1 MQNPIMG
8 DVRRSMRKVF
18 AVFIAALLLVLVA
31 PAAAAVDGELLYNG
45 DFAVSSDLQDLPAGW
60 YLDAWI
66 PDGSDAYMQEEADGG
81 TSVVLDNFQEND
93 ARICQRVE
101 VQPNTCYKLSC
112 DIYAQGILGGTGA
125 TISVLDTFSSSEQFF
140 DTDGYQ
146 HAELVGVT
154 GPDQTELV
162 LALRIG
168 GYGSLSS
175 GQASFQNVSMT
186 EENNPPAAPLSFE
199 ALEYDGGG
207 STDEQQ
213 TEEAPNWAILLLV
226 VALSGFAFAYAYQRG
241 IVGTELQQTERT
253 QSRSRIVV
261 LMFFA
266 LLVRALLSLAF
277 VGHSTD
283 IGCFLGWSDGMAEF
297 GPAGFYTKSS
307 FADYPPG
314 YMYVLWFFG
323 TLRRLLGLDYG
334 NAFYIF
340 LIKLPAILADL
351 LTAYIVYRLALRK
364 GAGERKAMALLSVML
379 FHPVFA
385 FVSGGWGQIDSLL
398 ALGLF
403 GVVYLFDTDRRI
415 LAGALFGLTILL
427 KPQAL
432 MAGPLLAAAYL
443 WGWSQET
450 WKKRAKEA
458 ALAVLA
464 AVAVIVLLALPFGS
478 GQEPNWL
485 LEKYFSTATSYPYAS
500 IEAFNLAAL
509 FSGNWK
515 AITSVPLLFSFATWG
530 YIGIALSLVFSI
542 GLYVAARKRKQEGA
556 LYLALAFLI
565 TALFT
570 LGPYMHER
578 YLFPALLSLIVAALY
593 YDDRRLY
600 IAFFWL
606 SIALLFNTLCAFVI
620 VDHQQA
626 RTTTYDALTLL
637 GSLVS
642 VTGFVYLALAC
653 KNIVFRGRTLP
664 TVRESTPGDNREQS
678 KFVRGTKRAVRVPK
692 YPDERRHRLYCW
704 GLTLLYACFALT
716 NLGALCAPESEY
728 VSGEPGQIV
737 TLRFEKQAQLS
748 EFWIFGGIAEGT
760 VLVEGQDGGQVSY
773 DQVYDDMFR
782 WHRVEA
788 NLTASE
794 LTLTTYSGELR
805 IREMAFFDTDGN
817 LLPVQAADTAG
828 EAIVDEQNTVPT
840 QPSYLNGMYFDELY
854 HARTAYEHLHGMDPY
869 ENSHPP
875 LGKVFIMLGIALFGM
890 NAFGWRIIGALFGIA
905 MVPIFYALCKR
916 LFRKPEYALLGSVLF
931 AFDFMHFTQT
941 RIATI
946 DVYAVFFIL
955 LMFYFMHRYYE
966 MNFFDDGL
974 MKTLKPL
981 ALAGLFFGLGAAS
994 KWICIYAGGGL
1005 AVLLLF
1011 SFVSRYKEYKKAVTS
1026 GDSAQ
1031 KQRVKLFWKNT
1042 VYTLLWCCLFY
1053 IAVPIA
1059 IYLLSYMPYYLC
1071 DKHYGIMDVW
1081 NYQKFM
1087 WSYHSGLKATHPYS
1101 STWWQW
1107 PFTIKPMWYYL
1118 SDSTPAG
1125 SISTLT
1131 ASGNPAVWWVCSIAA
1146 VWLAISRITNKIK
1159 SEPGIMTVF
1168 VGICANLL
1176 PWVLVTRCTFIYH
1189 FFATVPF
1196 IILSGVYLLRSY
1208 EERRP
1213 ELYWVK
1219 WVWMAACVVLFLLLY
1234 PGLSGL
1240 QIPIWY
1246 AKILRFLPGGNL
1258 LYGV

>member
-1 MQNPIMG
+1 MG
-8 DVRRSMRKVF
+8 DVRRSMRRVF
-18 AVFIAALLLVLVA
+18 AVFIALLFVLAFA
-31 PAAAAVDGELLYNG
+31 PAAAAIDGELLYNG
-45 DFAVSSDLQDLPAGW
+45 DFSVSSELQDLPAGW
-60 YLDAWI
+60 YFDAWI
-66 PDGSDAYMQEEADGG
+66 PEGSEAYMQEEPDGS
-81 TSVVLDNFQEND
+81 TSVVLNNFQEND

-101 VQPNTCYKLSC
+101 VKPDTCYRLSC
-112 DIYAQGILGGTGA
+112 DIYAQGVFGGTGA

-154 GPDQTELV
+154 SHDQTELV

-175 GQASFQNVSMT
+175 GQAGFQNVSMT
-186 EENNPPAAPLSFE
+186 VEQNAPADTMSFE

-207 STDEQQ
+207 TPDEQE
-213 TEEAPNWAILLLV
+213 TEETPNWAVLLLA

-241 IVGTELQQTERT
+241 IRGSELQHAEGVEN
-253 QSRSRIVV
+253 RSRILA
-261 LMFFA
+261 LMSAA
-266 LLVRALLSLAF
+266 LLVRALLSFLF
-277 VGHSTD
+277 VGHPTD

-314 YMYVLWFFG
+314 YMYVLWLFG
-323 TLRRLLGLDYG
+323 ALRRLLGLDYG
-334 NAFYIF
+334 SAFYIF

-351 LTAYIVYRLALRK
+351 LTAYIVYRIAVRR
-364 GAGERKAMALLSVML
+364 GAGERKAMALFSVML

-403 GVVYLFDTDRRI
+403 AVVYLFETDRRI

-432 MAGPLLAAAYL
+432 MAGPLFAVAYL
-443 WGWSQET
+443 WGWNKAT
-450 WKKRAKEA
+450 WKKRATGA
-458 ALAVLA
+458 ALSVLA
-464 AVAVIVLLALPFGS
+464 AVAVIVLLALPFS
-478 GQEPNWL
+478 RGQEPNWL

-500 IEAFNLAAL
+500 VEAFNLAAL
-509 FSGNWK
+509 FSGNWE
-515 AITSVPLLFSFATWG
+515 AISSVPLLFSFTVWG
-530 YIGIALSLVFSI
+530 YIGIAVSLVFSI
-542 GLYVAARKRKQEGA
+542 ALYIAASKKKQEGA
-556 LYLALAFLI
+556 FYLSLAFLI
-565 TALFT
+565 AALFT

-578 YLFPALLSLIVAALY
+578 YLFPALLPLIIAALF

-606 SIALLFNTLCAFVI
+606 SVALLFNTLCAFVI

-653 KNIVFRGRTLP
+653 RDIVFRGRILSTERGKEALDSREKRVEATP
-664 TVRESTPGDNREQS
+664 VRAAAKAMKAPKMSDNR
-678 KFVRGTKRAVRVPK
+678 
-692 YPDERRHRLYCW
+692 RHMLYCW

-716 NLGALCAPESEY
+716 NLGTLSAPESEY
-728 VSGEPGQIV
+728 VSAGPGQLV
-737 TLRFEKQAQLS
+737 TLHFGKQTQLS
-748 EFWIFGGIAEGT
+748 EFWIYGGIAEGT
-760 VLVEGQDGGQVSY
+760 LLMEGQDGGQVSY

-788 NLTASE
+788 DITASE

-817 LLPVQAADTAG
+817 LLPVQSVDAAG
-828 EAIVDEQNTVPT
+828 EAIVDEQNTVPE

-875 LGKVFIMLGIALFGM
+875 LGKVFIMLGVALFGM
-890 NAFGWRIIGALFGIA
+890 NAFGWRIVGALFGIA
-905 MVPIFYALCKR
+905 MVPVFYALCKR
-916 LFRKPEYALLGSVLF
+916 LFKKPEYALLGSVLF

-974 MKTLKPL
+974 KKTLKPL

-1011 SFVSRYKEYKKAVTS
+1011 SLAARYREYRKAITS
-1026 GDSAQ
+1026 GDATQ
-1031 KQRVKLFWKNT
+1031 NQRVRHFWKNT

-1053 IAVPIA
+1053 IAVPVT

-1125 SISTLT
+1125 TISTLT

-1146 VWLAISRITNKIK
+1146 VWLAISRITDKIK
-1159 SEPGIMTVF
+1159 KEPGMTTVF

-1196 IILSGVYLLRSY
+1196 LILGGVYLLRSY

-1213 ELYWVK
+1213 ELCWVK
-1219 WVWMAACVVLFLLLY
+1219 WALMAACVVLFLLLY

>member
-1 MQNPIMG
+1 
-8 DVRRSMRKVF
+8 MRKVF
-18 AVFIAALLLVLVA
+18 AIFIALLLVTVMA
-31 PAAAAVDGELLYNG
+31 PAAAAVEWELLYNA
-45 DFAVSSDLQDLPAGW
+45 DFSVNSDLQDLPAGW
-60 YLDAWI
+60 YYDAWI
-66 PDGSDAYMQEEADGG
+66 PEGSEAYMQEEPDGS
-81 TSVVLDNFQEND
+81 TSIVLESFQEND

-101 VQPNTCYKLSC
+101 VQPNTCYRLSC
-112 DIYAQGILGGTGA
+112 DIYAKGILGGTGA
-125 TISVLDTFSSSEQFF
+125 TISVLDTFSSSEQYF
-140 DTDGYQ
+140 DTNGFQ

-154 GPDQTELV
+154 GPEQTELV

-168 GYGSLSS
+168 GYSSLSS
-175 GQASFQNVSMT
+175 GQASFRNVSMT
-186 EENNPPAAPLSFE
+186 LEQNMPGDALSFE
-199 ALEYDGGG
+199 ALQYDGGG
-207 STDEQQ
+207 TSDEQE
-213 TEEAPNWAILLLV
+213 TEQAPNWAILVLAV
-226 VALSGFAFAYAYQRG
+226 VVSGFAFAYVYQRRLIG
-241 IVGTELQQTERT
+241 RDLQDAGRAESRT
-253 QSRSRIVV
+253 RILV
-261 LMFFA
+261 LTGAA
-266 LLVRALLSLAF
+266 LLIRALLSAFF

-283 IGCFLGWSDGMAEF
+283 IGCFLGWADGMAEF
-297 GPAGFYTKSS
+297 GPAGFYTKST

-314 YMYVLWFFG
+314 YMYVLWIFG
-323 TLRRLLGLDYG
+323 SLRRVLGLDYG
-334 NAFYIF
+334 NAFYVF

-351 LTAYIVYRLALRK
+351 FSAYIVYKLALRK
-364 GAGERKAMALLSVML
+364 GASERKAMALFALMI

-398 ALGLF
+398 SLGLF

-432 MAGPLLAAAYL
+432 MAGPLFAVAYL
-443 WGWSQET
+443 WGWNKET
-450 WKKRAKEA
+450 WKKRILET
-458 ALAVLA
+458 ALSVLA
-464 AVAVIVLLALPFGS
+464 AVAVIALLALPFSS

-485 LEKYFSTATSYPYAS
+485 FEKYFSTATSYPYAS
-500 IEAFNLAAL
+500 VEAFNLAAL

-515 AITSVPLLFSFATWG
+515 AITSVPIMFSYAVWG
-530 YIGIALSLVFSI
+530 YIGIGISLALSI
-542 GLYVAARKRKQEGA
+542 GLYIAGRKKKQEGVF
-556 LYLALAFLI
+556 YLALAFLI

-578 YLFPALLSLIVAALY
+578 YLFPALLSLIIAALY

-626 RTTTYDALTLL
+626 RTDTYDALTLF
-637 GSLVS
+637 GSLLS
-642 VTGFVYLALAC
+642 VTGFVYLLLAC
-653 KNIVFRGRTLP
+653 KNVVFRGRTFP
-664 TVRESTPGDNREQS
+664 TGREEDVRRIGRKLAEPVGSAA
-678 KFVRGTKRAVRVPK
+678 KVVRVPK
-692 YPDERRHRLYCW
+692 YPDNRRHMLYCW

-716 NLGALCAPESEY
+716 NLGTLSAPENEY
-728 VSGEPGQIV
+728 VSAEPGKVV
-737 TLRFEKQAQLS
+737 TLRFEKQVQLS
-748 EFWIFGGIAEGT
+748 EFWIYGGIAEGT
-760 VLVEGQDGGQVSY
+760 LLIEGQDGGQVSY

-794 LTLTTYSGELR
+794 LRLTTYSGELR

-817 LLPVQAADTAG
+817 LLPVQAVDTTG
-828 EAIVDEQNTVPT
+828 DSIVDEQNTVPE

-890 NAFGWRIIGALFGIA
+890 NTFGWRIVGTLFGIS
-905 MVPIFYALCKR
+905 MVPIFYALCRR
-916 LFRKPEYALLGSVLF
+916 LFKKPEYALLGSVLF

-946 DVYAVFFIL
+946 DVYAVFFIV
-955 LMFYFMHRYYE
+955 LMFYFMYQYFE
-966 MNFFDDGL
+966 MNFFEDGL
-974 MKTLKPL
+974 KKTLKPL

-1005 AVLLLF
+1005 AILLF
-1011 SFVSRYKEYKKAVTS
+1011 ISLFNRYREYRKAMAS
-1026 GDSAQ
+1026 GDAGQ
-1031 KQRVKLFWKNT
+1031 RQRVKCFWKNI
-1042 VYTLLWCCLFY
+1042 VSTLLWCCLFY
-1053 IAVPIA
+1053 IAVPVT
-1059 IYLLSYMPYYLC
+1059 IYLLAYIPHYLS
-1071 DKHYGIMDVW
+1071 DKHYGLEYVW
-1081 NYQKFM
+1081 KNQQFM

-1125 SISTLT
+1125 TISTLT
-1131 ASGNPAVWWVCSIAA
+1131 ASGNPAVWWVCSITA
-1146 VWLAISRITNKIK
+1146 VWLAVSRITNKIK
-1159 SEPGIMTVF
+1159 AEPGMTIVF

-1196 IILSGVYLLRSY
+1196 IILSGVYLLRSC
-1208 EERRP
+1208 EQRRP

-1219 WVWMAACVVLFLLLY
+1219 WVWMAACIVLFLLLY

-1240 QIPIWY
+1240 QIPIGY
-1246 AKILRFLPGGNL
+1246 AKILKFLPGGNL